1 LKDLNGSKL
10 NGPNQGWLA
19 TDRNF
24 RGRLGGGGEAARPPE
39 WLKWMLTNSLYG
51 AAIR

>member
-1 LKDLNGSKL
+1 MAVNLMSRIMG
-10 NGPNQGWLA
+10 GWRRTGISAEGLA
-19 TDRNF
+19 A
-24 RGRLGGGGEAARPPE
+24 AARPVRRAG